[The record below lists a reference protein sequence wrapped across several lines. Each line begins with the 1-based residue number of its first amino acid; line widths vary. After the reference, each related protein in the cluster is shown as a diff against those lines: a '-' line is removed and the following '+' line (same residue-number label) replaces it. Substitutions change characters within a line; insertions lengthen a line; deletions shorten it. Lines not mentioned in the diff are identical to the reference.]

1 MAQHDATSK
10 QAADN
15 FLPYKVPS
23 AAAKFGINLN
33 GILKLLSACVHV
45 CVCVCVPVCMCA
57 CVYV

>member
-15 FLPYKVPS
+15 FLPHKVPS

-45 CVCVCVPVCMCA
+45 CLCVCVR
-57 CVYV
+57 